1 MKTTI
6 RILFAVLVVLVAA
19 CESQEQPVAGDPEID
34 LRTWQKVGDDPWRLA
49 IDGVAAGP
57 AEAVGFLV
65 SNATYDDFSLSVE
78 YWVEDDTNSGIFI
91 RCSDPQDI
99 SSDNCYE
106 INIWD
111 SHPNQESRTGSIV
124 TLMKPLAHVDTLERW
139 VRVDIE
145 ASGSRIR
152 ALFDGELTAELVNE
166 RSLSGVIAL
175 QYGGTGTV
183 KFRNL
188 IIESNQ

>member
-1 MKTTI
+1 MNSSI
-6 RILFAVLVVLVAA
+6 RISIVVFIGLVVA
-19 CESQEQPVAGDPEID
+19 CESPVQPIVEESGID
-34 LRTWQKVGDDPWRLA
+34 LSAWKKVGDDPWRQSEF
-49 IDGVAAGP
+49 GVEAGP
-57 AEAVGFLV
+57 AEAMGFLV
-65 SNATYDDFSLSVE
+65 SNDTYDDFTLSIE

-91 RCSDPQDI
+91 RCSDLQDI
-99 SSDNCYE
+99 DSGNCYE

-124 TLMKPLAHVDTLERW
+124 TLVKPLVHVDTLERW

-166 RSLSGVIAL
+166 RSPAGVIAL
-175 QYGGTGTV
+175 QYGGTGML

-188 IIESNQ
+188 VIDSNQ